1 MQKQLLGERLKY
13 IITACAISQT
23 EMIANIGMSLW
34 SIAQTSR
41 LLQSRREHR
50 REYTN
55 LYD

>member
-1 MQKQLLGERLKY
+1 MQKQLLGEKLKY
-13 IITACAISQT
+13 IITACTISQT

-41 LLQSRREHR
+41 LLQSRREHK